1 MTKHLRFLML
11 FVVTIMCSRGGYCQ
25 VWEKVSISDLTSSD
39 IFVIVGTYSST
50 AYALPN
56 DHNSYPIAK
65 PITLTANGKYISSEV
80 TKNLEWKI
88 KKQSTNSYRFN
99 SNSNNYDWLFF
110 NDKLKK
116 ARLEVAYNNTIFS
129 IYTKNNTDYL
139 KTTVKNSNY
148 NYYINIDGTKWCANT
163 SMITGISFYKYIP
176 DALQPTT
183 TSFGYYSKKKYTF
196 NAGVPEKVVKPRATA
211 KNDISQKDLSE
222 HIIYSSSNSE
232 IVTVDAKTGELTF
245 TNTKFGT
252 ADIRARLIKTD
263 SYKESSDYYTVE
275 NIDNRIED
283 TDFIFGRE
291 GYTVALESAADGI
304 ATFNTK
310 TALRNPNNLNVSYS
324 ISPASDDA
332 TIDETNGVVRV
343 KKRGT
348 YTITATG
355 AANETYREATATCTL
370 QVTHGI
376 SVTERTVSFTPGYN
390 KGHESSRIGVEMSS
404 GNVTVHSLNAELSKS
419 DKYSFYNTKHT
430 ISCSIGKIVKIEFYG
445 KDNTHPL
452 TWFNYEGTEGTL
464 TKTALQACW
473 DGYATKVVFTSSSE
487 IYVTKIDVTLEIPP
501 LKTYTID
508 ETKTD
513 NLIENYRN
521 ANVTIKR
528 SLSASHWNTLCLPF
542 NLSSEEVK
550 KYFGEGTEL
559 REYRNEFSN
568 YIATFVPAYSMKA
581 GIPYIMKPGNDIV
594 ENPTFTGVS
603 MVASPL
609 DSNNNPLPVGD
620 SKVFQMKGIYNQT
633 MLKTDKTEL
642 FLGDGNLFYYPVEGD
657 IDACTMDGMR
667 AYFIVPKNTDTNKLR
682 ANIDGSLTPLTHIF
696 ATEGSDAP
704 VYNTMGQYAG
714 NSLNSLKRGIYIQ
727 NGKKVVVK

>member
-1 MTKHLRFLML
+1 ML
-11 FVVTIMCSRGGYCQ
+11 TGGYCQ
-25 VWEKVSISDLTSSD
+25 VWEKVSCSSLTSTD

-50 AYALPN
+50 TYALPN

-88 KKQSTNSYRFN
+88 KKQSSNSYRFN

-196 NAGVPEKVVKPRATA
+196 NAGVPEKFVKRATA
-211 KNDISQKDLSE
+211 KNDISQKDLTE

-263 SYKESSDYYTVE
+263 SYKESYDYYTVE

-283 TDFIFGRE
+283 TGFKFGWKS
-291 GYTVALESAADGI
+291 YTVALESAADGI

-310 TALRNPNNLNVSYS
+310 TALCNPNNLNVSYS
-324 ISPASDDA
+324 ISPATDDA

-376 SVTERTVSFTPGYN
+376 SVTERPVSFTPGYN
-390 KGHESSRIGVEMSS
+390 KGHESSRMGVEMSS

-445 KDNTHPL
+445 EDNTHPL

-487 IYVTKIDVTLEIPP
+487 VYVTKIDVTLEIPP

-581 GIPYIMKPGNDIV
+581 GTPYIMKPGNDIV

-704 VYNTMGQYAG
+704 VYNMMGQYAG

-727 NGKKVVVK
+727 NGKKIVVK

>member
-1 MTKHLRFLML
+1 MWSQSCVH
-11 FVVTIMCSRGGYCQ
+11 GGYCQ

-129 IYTKNNTDYL
+129 IYSKNNTDYL

-183 TSFGYYSKKKYTF
+183 TSFGYYSKKKFTF
-196 NAGVPEKVVKPRATA
+196 NAGVPEKFVKRATA

-275 NIDNRIED
+275 NIDNRVED
-283 TDFIFGRE
+283 TDFIFGRK

-310 TALRNPNNLNVSYS
+310 TALCNPNNLNVSYS
-324 ISPASDDA
+324 ISPATDDA

-348 YTITATG
+348 YTITATS

-376 SVTERTVSFTPGYN
+376 SVTERPVSFTPGYN
-390 KGHESSRIGVEMSS
+390 KGHESSRMGVEMSS

-473 DGYATKVVFTSSSE
+473 DGYATEVVFTSSSE
-487 IYVTKIDVTLEIPP
+487 VYVTKIDVTLEIPP

-581 GIPYIMKPGNDIV
+581 GTPYIMKPGNDIV

-620 SKVFQMKGIYNQT
+620 NKVFQMKGIYNQT
-633 MLKTDKTEL
+633 KLKTDKTEL

-667 AYFIVPKNTDTNKLR
+667 AYFIVPKNTDINKLR

-696 ATEGSDAP
+696 ATEENNAP

-727 NGKKVVVK
+727 NGKKIVVK

>member
-1 MTKHLRFLML
+1 MWSQSCAHG
-11 FVVTIMCSRGGYCQ
+11 GGYCQ
-25 VWEKVSISDLTSSD
+25 VWEKVSISDLTPSD

-129 IYTKNNTDYL
+129 IYSKNNTDYL

-183 TSFGYYSKKKYTF
+183 TSFGYYSKKKFTF
-196 NAGVPEKVVKPRATA
+196 NAGVPEKFVKRATA
-211 KNDISQKDLSE
+211 KNDISQKDLTE

-283 TDFIFGRE
+283 TDFIFGRK
-291 GYTVALESAADGI
+291 GYTVALESADDGI

-310 TALRNPNNLNVSYS
+310 TALCNPNNLNVSYS
-324 ISPASDDA
+324 ISPATDDA

-390 KGHESSRIGVEMSS
+390 KGHESSRMGVEMSS

-487 IYVTKIDVTLEIPP
+487 VYVTKIDVTLEIPP

-542 NLSSEEVK
+542 NLSSDEVK

-581 GIPYIMKPGNDIV
+581 GTPYIMKPGNDIV

-620 SKVFQMKGIYNQT
+620 NKVFQMKGIYNQT

-667 AYFIVPKNTDTNKLR
+667 AYFIVPKNTDINKLR

>member
-1 MTKHLRFLML
+1 MWSQSCAHG
-11 FVVTIMCSRGGYCQ
+11 GGYCQ
-25 VWEKVSISDLTSSD
+25 VWEKVSCSSLTSTD

-50 AYALPN
+50 TYALPN

-88 KKQSTNSYRFN
+88 KKQSSNSYRFN

-183 TSFGYYSKKKYTF
+183 TSFGYKSKKKYTF
-196 NAGVPEKVVKPRATA
+196 NAGVLETFVRPRATA
-211 KNDISQKDLSE
+211 KNDISQKDLTE

-263 SYKESSDYYTVE
+263 SYKESYDYYTVE

-283 TDFIFGRE
+283 TGFKFGWKS
-291 GYTVALESAADGI
+291 YTVALESAADGI

-310 TALRNPNNLNVSYS
+310 TALCNPNNLNVSYS
-324 ISPASDDA
+324 ISPATDDA

-348 YTITATG
+348 YTIIATG

-390 KGHESSRIGVEMSS
+390 KGHESSRMGVEMSS

-445 KDNTHPL
+445 EDNTHPL

-487 IYVTKIDVTLEIPP
+487 VYVTKIDVTLEIPP

-542 NLSSEEVK
+542 NLSSDEVK

-581 GIPYIMKPGNDIV
+581 GTPYIMKPGNDIV

-667 AYFIVPKNTDTNKLR
+667 AYFIVAKNTDTNKLR

-704 VYNTMGQYAG
+704 VYNMMGQYAG

-727 NGKKVVVK
+727 NGKKIVVK

>member
-1 MTKHLRFLML
+1 MTS
-11 FVVTIMCSRGGYCQ
+11 T
-25 VWEKVSISDLTSSD
+25 D

-211 KNDISQKDLSE
+211 KNDISQKNLSE

-252 ADIRARLIKTD
+252 AYIRAGLIKTD
-263 SYKESSDYYTVE
+263 SYNASEDYYIVE

-304 ATFNTK
+304 AIFKTK
-310 TALRNPNNLNVSYS
+310 TALCNPNNLNVSYS
-324 ISPASDDA
+324 ISPATDDA

-370 QVTHGI
+370 RVTHGI

-390 KGHESSRIGVEMSS
+390 KGHESSRMGVEMSS

-487 IYVTKIDVTLEIPP
+487 VYVTKIDVTLEIPP

-521 ANVTIKR
+521 TNVTIKR

-542 NLSSEEVK
+542 NLSSDEVK

-667 AYFIVPKNTDTNKLR
+667 AYFIVPKNTDINKLR

>member
-1 MTKHLRFLML
+1 MFT
-11 FVVTIMCSRGGYCQ
+11 GGYCQ

-129 IYTKNNTDYL
+129 IYSKNNTDYL

-183 TSFGYYSKKKYTF
+183 TSFGYYSKKKFTF
-196 NAGVPEKVVKPRATA
+196 NAGVPEKFVKRATA
-211 KNDISQKDLSE
+211 KNDISQKDLTE

-263 SYKESSDYYTVE
+263 SYKESYDYYTVE

-283 TDFIFGRE
+283 TGFKFGWKS
-291 GYTVALESAADGI
+291 YTVALESAADGI

-310 TALRNPNNLNVSYS
+310 TALCNPNNLNVSYS
-324 ISPASDDA
+324 ISPATDDA

-355 AANETYREATATCTL
+355 AANETYREAIATCTL
-370 QVTHGI
+370 RVTHGI
-376 SVTERTVSFTPGYN
+376 SAEERPVSFTPGYN
-390 KGHESSRIGVEMSS
+390 KGHESSRMGVEMSS

-445 KDNTHPL
+445 EDNKHPL

-487 IYVTKIDVTLEIPP
+487 VYVTKIDVTLEIPP

-542 NLSSEEVK
+542 NLSSDEVK

-568 YIATFVPAYSMKA
+568 YIATFVPAYSINA
-581 GIPYIMKPGNDIV
+581 GTPYIMKPGNDIV

-667 AYFIVPKNTDTNKLR
+667 AYFIVPKNTDINKLR

-727 NGKKVVVK
+727 NGKKIVVK

>member
-1 MTKHLRFLML
+1 MFT
-11 FVVTIMCSRGGYCQ
+11 GGYCQ

-129 IYTKNNTDYL
+129 IYSKNNTDYL

-183 TSFGYYSKKKYTF
+183 TSFGYYSKKKFTF
-196 NAGVPEKVVKPRATA
+196 NAGVPEKFVKRATA
-211 KNDISQKDLSE
+211 KNDISQKDLTE

-263 SYKESSDYYTVE
+263 SYKESYDYYTVE

-283 TDFIFGRE
+283 TGFKFGWKS
-291 GYTVALESAADGI
+291 YTVALESVADGI

-310 TALRNPNNLNVSYS
+310 TALCNPNNLNVSYS
-324 ISPASDDA
+324 ISPATDDA

-376 SVTERTVSFTPGYN
+376 SVTERPVSFTPGYN
-390 KGHESSRIGVEMSS
+390 KGHESSRMGVEMSS

-445 KDNTHPL
+445 EDNTHPL

-521 ANVTIKR
+521 ANITIKR

-542 NLSSEEVK
+542 NLSSDEVK

-581 GIPYIMKPGNDIV
+581 GTPYIMKPGNDIV

-682 ANIDGSLTPLTHIF
+682 ANIDGELTPITHIF

-704 VYNTMGQYAG
+704 VYNMMGQYAG

-727 NGKKVVVK
+727 NGKKIVVK

>member
-129 IYTKNNTDYL
+129 IYSKNNTDYL

-183 TSFGYYSKKKYTF
+183 TSFGYYSKKKFTF
-196 NAGVPEKVVKPRATA
+196 NAGVPEKFVKRATA
-211 KNDISQKDLSE
+211 KNDISQKDLTE

-263 SYKESSDYYTVE
+263 SYKESYDYYTVE

-283 TDFIFGRE
+283 TGFKFGWKS
-291 GYTVALESAADGI
+291 YTVALESAADGI

-310 TALRNPNNLNVSYS
+310 TALCNPNNLNVSYS
-324 ISPASDDA
+324 ISPATDDA

-376 SVTERTVSFTPGYN
+376 SVTERTISFTPGYN
-390 KGHESSRIGVEMSS
+390 KGHESSRMGVEMSS

-487 IYVTKIDVTLEIPP
+487 VYVTKIDVTLEIPP
-501 LKTYTID
+501 LRTYTID

-542 NLSSEEVK
+542 NLSSDEVK

-581 GIPYIMKPGNDIV
+581 GTPYIMKPGNDIV

-620 SKVFQMKGIYNQT
+620 NKVFQMKGIYNQT
-633 MLKTDKTEL
+633 KLKTDKTEL

-667 AYFIVPKNTDTNKLR
+667 AYFIVPKNTDINKLR

-704 VYNTMGQYAG
+704 VYNMMGQYAG

-727 NGKKVVVK
+727 NGKKIVVK

>member
-1 MTKHLRFLML
+1 MFTG
-11 FVVTIMCSRGGYCQ
+11 GGYCQ

-129 IYTKNNTDYL
+129 IYSKNNTDYL

-183 TSFGYYSKKKYTF
+183 TSFGYYSKKKFTF
-196 NAGVPEKVVKPRATA
+196 NAGVPEKFVKRATA
-211 KNDISQKDLSE
+211 KNDISQKDLTE

-275 NIDNRIED
+275 NIDNRVED
-283 TDFIFGRE
+283 TDFIFGRK

-310 TALRNPNNLNVSYS
+310 TALCNPNNLNVSYS
-324 ISPASDDA
+324 ISPATDDA

-376 SVTERTVSFTPGYN
+376 SVTERPVSFTPGYN
-390 KGHESSRIGVEMSS
+390 KGHESSRMGVEMSS

-445 KDNTHPL
+445 EDNTHPL

-487 IYVTKIDVTLEIPP
+487 VYVTKIDVTLEIPP

-542 NLSSEEVK
+542 NLSSDEVK

-620 SKVFQMKGIYNQT
+620 SKVFQMKGLYNQT

-667 AYFIVPKNTDTNKLR
+667 AYFIVPKNTDINKFR

-727 NGKKVVVK
+727 NGKKIVVK

>member
-1 MTKHLRFLML
+1 MWSQSCVHG
-11 FVVTIMCSRGGYCQ
+11 GGYCQ

-129 IYTKNNTDYL
+129 IYSKNNTDYL

-183 TSFGYYSKKKYTF
+183 TSFGYYSKKKFTF
-196 NAGVPEKVVKPRATA
+196 NAGVPEKFVKRATA
-211 KNDISQKDLSE
+211 KNDISQKDLTE

-275 NIDNRIED
+275 NIDNRVED
-283 TDFIFGRE
+283 TDFIFGRK

-310 TALRNPNNLNVSYS
+310 TALCNPNNLNVSYS
-324 ISPASDDA
+324 ISPATDDA

-376 SVTERTVSFTPGYN
+376 SVTERPVSFTPGYN
-390 KGHESSRIGVEMSS
+390 KGHESSRMGVEMSS

-445 KDNTHPL
+445 EDNTHPL

-487 IYVTKIDVTLEIPP
+487 VYVTKIDVTLEIPP

-542 NLSSEEVK
+542 NLSSDEVK

-667 AYFIVPKNTDTNKLR
+667 AYFIVPKNTDINKFR

-727 NGKKVVVK
+727 NGKKIVVK

>member
-39 IFVIVGTYSST
+39 IFVIVGKNSDKTY
-50 AYALPN
+50 AIPN
-56 DHNSYPIAK
+56 DNRIFPNAIA
-65 PITLTANGKYISSEV
+65 ITLTADGKYISSEV
-80 TKNLEWKI
+80 TDNLKWNKDGSPGYYIFHPNGNKNSCLYCNKVMNFELGI
-88 KKQSTNSYRFN
+88 G
-99 SNSNNYDWLFF
+99 SNSRYKQFTLVSASGSVKIDQLKINGLSKYIDINN
-110 NDKLKK
+110 K
-116 ARLEVAYNNTIFS
+116 
-129 IYTKNNTDYL
+129 
-139 KTTVKNSNY
+139 
-148 NYYINIDGTKWCANT
+148 TKWFANSST
-163 SMITGISFYKYIP
+163 TTGISFYKFIP
-176 DALQPTT
+176 NALQPTT
-183 TSFGYYSKKKYTF
+183 TSFGYYSKRKYTF

-252 ADIRARLIKTD
+252 VDIRARLIKTD
-263 SYKESSDYYTVE
+263 SYKESYDYYTVE

-283 TDFIFGRE
+283 TDFKFGWKS
-291 GYTVALESAADGI
+291 YTVALESVADGI

-324 ISPASDDA
+324 ISPATDDA

-376 SVTERTVSFTPGYN
+376 SVTERPVSFTPGYN
-390 KGHESSRIGVEMSS
+390 KGHESSRMGVEMSS

-487 IYVTKIDVTLEIPP
+487 VYVTKIDVTLEIPP

-542 NLSSEEVK
+542 NLSSDEVK

-559 REYRNEFSN
+559 REYKNEFSN

-581 GIPYIMKPGNDIV
+581 GTPYIMKPGNDIV

-609 DSNNNPLPVGD
+609 DSNNNPWPVGD

-667 AYFIVPKNTDTNKLR
+667 AYFIVPKNTDINKLR

>member
-1 MTKHLRFLML
+1 M
-11 FVVTIMCSRGGYCQ
+11 
-25 VWEKVSISDLTSSD
+25 
-39 IFVIVGTYSST
+39 
-50 AYALPN
+50 
-56 DHNSYPIAK
+56 
-65 PITLTANGKYISSEV
+65 
-80 TKNLEWKI
+80 
-88 KKQSTNSYRFN
+88 
-99 SNSNNYDWLFF
+99 
-110 NDKLKK
+110 
-116 ARLEVAYNNTIFS
+116 
-129 IYTKNNTDYL
+129 
-139 KTTVKNSNY
+139 
-148 NYYINIDGTKWCANT
+148 
-163 SMITGISFYKYIP
+163 
-176 DALQPTT
+176 
-183 TSFGYYSKKKYTF
+183 
-196 NAGVPEKVVKPRATA
+196 
-211 KNDISQKDLSE
+211 
-222 HIIYSSSNSE
+222 
-232 IVTVDAKTGELTF
+232 DAKTGELTF

-275 NIDNRIED
+275 NIDNRVED
-283 TDFIFGRE
+283 TDFIFGRK
-291 GYTVALESAADGI
+291 GYTVALESADDGI

-310 TALRNPNNLNVSYS
+310 TALCNPNNLNVSYS
-324 ISPASDDA
+324 ISPATDDA

-376 SVTERTVSFTPGYN
+376 SVTERPVSFTPGYN
-390 KGHESSRIGVEMSS
+390 KGHESSRMGVEMSS

-487 IYVTKIDVTLEIPP
+487 VYVTKIDVTLEIPP

-542 NLSSEEVK
+542 NLSSDEVK

-568 YIATFVPAYSMKA
+568 YIATFVPAYSINA
-581 GIPYIMKPGNDIV
+581 GTPYIMKPGNDIV

-667 AYFIVPKNTDTNKLR
+667 AYFIVPKNTDINKLR

-727 NGKKVVVK
+727 NGKKIVVK

>member
-1 MTKHLRFLML
+1 ML
-11 FVVTIMCSRGGYCQ
+11 TGGYCQ
-25 VWEKVSISDLTSSD
+25 VWEKVSIRDLTSSD

-129 IYTKNNTDYL
+129 IYSKNNTDYL

-211 KNDISQKDLSE
+211 KNDISKKNLSE

-252 ADIRARLIKTD
+252 AYIRAGLIKTG
-263 SYKESSDYYTVE
+263 SYNASEDYYIVE

-324 ISPASDDA
+324 ISPATDDA

-343 KKRGT
+343 KKRST

-355 AANETYREATATCTL
+355 AANEIYREATATCTL

-390 KGHESSRIGVEMSS
+390 KGHESSRMGVEMSS

-487 IYVTKIDVTLEIPP
+487 VYVTKIDVTLEIPP
-501 LKTYTID
+501 LRTYTID

-542 NLSSEEVK
+542 NLSSDEVK

-581 GIPYIMKPGNDIV
+581 GTPYIMKPGNDIV

-620 SKVFQMKGIYNQT
+620 NKVFQMKGIYNQT
-633 MLKTDKTEL
+633 KLKTDKTEL

-667 AYFIVPKNTDTNKLR
+667 AYFIVPKNTDINKLR

-696 ATEGSDAP
+696 ATEENNAP

-727 NGKKVVVK
+727 NGKKIVVK

>member
-11 FVVTIMCSRGGYCQ
+11 FVVTIMCSWGYCQ
-25 VWEKVSISDLTSSD
+25 VWEKVSCSSLTDAD

-50 AYALPN
+50 TYALPN
-56 DHNSYPIAK
+56 DGSFPKAIA
-65 PITLTANGKYISSEV
+65 ITLTADGKYISSEV
-80 TKNLEWKI
+80 TDNLKWNKENFSGNYI
-88 KKQSTNSYRFN
+88 FHPNGKKGSWLYCNQKQNYQLCIG
-99 SNSNNYDWLFF
+99 SNSRYKQFNLITASGSVTIDRLKISGLEKYITINN
-110 NDKLKK
+110 
-116 ARLEVAYNNTIFS
+116 
-129 IYTKNNTDYL
+129 
-139 KTTVKNSNY
+139 KTQ
-148 NYYINIDGTKWCANT
+148 WCANSST
-163 SMITGISFYKYIP
+163 TTGISFYKYIP

-183 TSFGYYSKKKYTF
+183 TSFGYNSKKKYTF
-196 NAGVPEKVVKPRATA
+196 NGGVLDKFVRPRATA

-222 HIIYSSSNSE
+222 HIIYSSSDSK
-232 IVTVDAKTGELTF
+232 IVTVNAKTGELTF

-252 ADIRARLIKTD
+252 AYIKATLIKTD
-263 SYKESSDYYTVE
+263 SYKASQDYYTVE

-283 TDFIFGRE
+283 TDFKFGWE
-291 GYTVALESAADGI
+291 SYTVALESAADGI
-304 ATFNTK
+304 ATFDAK
-310 TALRNPNNLNVSYS
+310 AVLRNPNNLNVIYS

-355 AANETYREATATCTL
+355 AANDTYREATATCTL
-370 QVTHGI
+370 KVTHGI
-376 SVTERTVSFTPGYN
+376 LVTERIVSFTPGYN
-390 KGHESSRIGVEMSS
+390 KGHESTRIGVEMSS
-404 GNVTVHSLNAELSKS
+404 GSVTVHSLNAELSKS
-419 DKYSFYNTKHT
+419 DKYSFYDTTHT

-445 KDNTHPL
+445 KDTEHPL
-452 TWFNYEGTEGTL
+452 TRLNYEGTEGVL
-464 TKTALQACW
+464 IKTDLQACW
-473 DGYATKVVFTSSSE
+473 DGYATKVVFSSSSWV
-487 IYVTKIDVTLEIPP
+487 YVTKIDVTLEIPP

-521 ANVTIKR
+521 ANITIKR
-528 SLSASHWNTLCLPF
+528 SLSSSHWNTLCLPF
-542 NLSSEEVK
+542 NLSSDEVK

-559 REYRNEFSN
+559 REYKNEFSN
-568 YIATFVPAYSMKA
+568 YIATFVPVYSMKA
-581 GIPYIMKPGNDIV
+581 GIPYIMKPGNDVV

-603 MVASPL
+603 MVATPL

-620 SKVFQMKGIYNQT
+620 RNVFQMKGIYNQT

-667 AYFIVPKNTDTNKLR
+667 AYFIVPKNTDINKLR
-682 ANIDGSLTPLTHIF
+682 ANIDGELTPITHIF
-696 ATEGSDAP
+696 TTEGSDAP
-704 VYNTMGQYAG
+704 VYNMMGQYAG

>member
-1 MTKHLRFLML
+1 ML

-129 IYTKNNTDYL
+129 IYSKNNTDYL

-183 TSFGYYSKKKYTF
+183 TSFGYYSKKKFTF
-196 NAGVPEKVVKPRATA
+196 NAGVPEKFVKRATA
-211 KNDISQKDLSE
+211 KNDISQKDLTE

-232 IVTVDAKTGELTF
+232 IVTVDATTGELTF

-283 TDFIFGRE
+283 TDFIFGRK

-324 ISPASDDA
+324 ISPATDDA

-390 KGHESSRIGVEMSS
+390 KGHESSRMGVEMSS

-487 IYVTKIDVTLEIPP
+487 VYVTKIDVTLEIPP

-542 NLSSEEVK
+542 NLSSDEVK

-609 DSNNNPLPVGD
+609 DSNNNPCPVGD

-667 AYFIVPKNTDTNKLR
+667 AYFIVPKNTDINKIR

-696 ATEGSDAP
+696 ATDGSDAP
-704 VYNTMGQYAG
+704 VYNMMGQYAG

-727 NGKKVVVK
+727 NGKKIVVK

>member
-1 MTKHLRFLML
+1 MFT
-11 FVVTIMCSRGGYCQ
+11 GGYCQ

-129 IYTKNNTDYL
+129 IYSKNNTDYL

-183 TSFGYYSKKKYTF
+183 TSFGYYSKKKFTF
-196 NAGVPEKVVKPRATA
+196 NAGVPEKFVKRATA
-211 KNDISQKDLSE
+211 KNDISQKDLTE

-263 SYKESSDYYTVE
+263 SYKESYDYYTVE

-283 TDFIFGRE
+283 TGFKFGWKS
-291 GYTVALESAADGI
+291 YTVALESAADGI

-310 TALRNPNNLNVSYS
+310 TALCNPNNLNVSYS
-324 ISPASDDA
+324 ISPATDDA

-376 SVTERTVSFTPGYN
+376 SVTERTISFTPGYN
-390 KGHESSRIGVEMSS
+390 KGHESSRMGVEMSS

-487 IYVTKIDVTLEIPP
+487 VYVTKIDVTLEIPP
-501 LKTYTID
+501 LRTYTID

-542 NLSSEEVK
+542 NLSSDEVK

-581 GIPYIMKPGNDIV
+581 GTPYIMKPGNDIV

-620 SKVFQMKGIYNQT
+620 NKVFQMKGIYNQT
-633 MLKTDKTEL
+633 KLKTDKTEL

-667 AYFIVPKNTDTNKLR
+667 AYFIVPKNTDINKLR

-704 VYNTMGQYAG
+704 VYNMMGQYAG

-727 NGKKVVVK
+727 NGKKIVVK

>member
-1 MTKHLRFLML
+1 MFTG
-11 FVVTIMCSRGGYCQ
+11 GGYCQ

-129 IYTKNNTDYL
+129 IYSKNNTDYL

-183 TSFGYYSKKKYTF
+183 TSFGYYSKKKFTF
-196 NAGVPEKVVKPRATA
+196 NAGVPEKFVKRATA
-211 KNDISQKDLSE
+211 KNDISQKDLTE

-275 NIDNRIED
+275 NIDNRVED
-283 TDFIFGRE
+283 TDFIFGRK

-310 TALRNPNNLNVSYS
+310 TALCNPNNLNVSYS
-324 ISPASDDA
+324 ISPATDDA

-376 SVTERTVSFTPGYN
+376 SVTERPVSFTPGYN
-390 KGHESSRIGVEMSS
+390 KGHESSRMGVEMSS

-445 KDNTHPL
+445 EDNTHPL

-487 IYVTKIDVTLEIPP
+487 VYVTKIDVTLEIPP

-542 NLSSEEVK
+542 NLSSDEVK

-667 AYFIVPKNTDTNKLR
+667 AYFIVPKNTDINKFR

-727 NGKKVVVK
+727 NGKKIVVK

>member
-1 MTKHLRFLML
+1 MWSQSCAHG
-11 FVVTIMCSRGGYCQ
+11 GGYCQ
-25 VWEKVSISDLTSSD
+25 VWEKVSCSSLTSTD

-50 AYALPN
+50 TYALPN

-88 KKQSTNSYRFN
+88 KKQSSNSYRFN

-163 SMITGISFYKYIP
+163 SMITGISFYKFIP
-176 DALQPTT
+176 NALQPTT

-211 KNDISQKDLSE
+211 KNDISKKDLTE

-283 TDFIFGRE
+283 TGFKFGWKS
-291 GYTVALESAADGI
+291 YTVALESAADGI

-310 TALRNPNNLNVSYS
+310 TALCNPNNLNVSYS
-324 ISPASDDA
+324 ISPATDDA

-348 YTITATG
+348 YTIIATG

-390 KGHESSRIGVEMSS
+390 KGHESSRMGVEMSS

-487 IYVTKIDVTLEIPP
+487 VYVTKIDVTLEIPP

-542 NLSSEEVK
+542 NLSSDEVK

-568 YIATFVPAYSMKA
+568 YIATFVPAYSINA
-581 GIPYIMKPGNDIV
+581 GTPYIMKPGNDIV

-620 SKVFQMKGIYNQT
+620 NKVFQMKGIYNQT

-657 IDACTMDGMR
+657 IEACTMDGMR
-667 AYFIVPKNTDTNKLR
+667 AYFIVPKNTDINKLR

-727 NGKKVVVK
+727 NGKKIVVK

>member
-1 MTKHLRFLML
+1 MWSQSCVHG
-11 FVVTIMCSRGGYCQ
+11 GGYCQ
-25 VWEKVSISDLTSSD
+25 VWEKVSCSSLTSTD

-50 AYALPN
+50 TYALPN

-88 KKQSTNSYRFN
+88 KKQSSNSYRFN

-176 DALQPTT
+176 NALQPTT
-183 TSFGYYSKKKYTF
+183 TSFGYKSKKKYTF
-196 NAGVPEKVVKPRATA
+196 NAGVLETFVRPRATA
-211 KNDISQKDLSE
+211 KNDISQKDLTE

-232 IVTVDAKTGELTF
+232 IVTVDATTGELTF

-283 TDFIFGRE
+283 TDFIFGRK

-324 ISPASDDA
+324 ISPATDDA

-390 KGHESSRIGVEMSS
+390 KGHESSRMGVEMSS

-487 IYVTKIDVTLEIPP
+487 VYVTKIDVTLEIPP

-542 NLSSEEVK
+542 NLSSDEVK

-581 GIPYIMKPGNDIV
+581 GTPYIMKPGNDIV

>member
-1 MTKHLRFLML
+1 MFT
-11 FVVTIMCSRGGYCQ
+11 GGYCQ

-39 IFVIVGTYSST
+39 IFVIVGTKSST
-50 AYALPN
+50 TYALPN
-56 DHNSYPIAK
+56 NAKDFPKAIA
-65 PITLTANGKYISSEV
+65 ITLTTDGKYISSEV
-80 TKNLEWKI
+80 TDNWKWNIEDSSGNYIFHPNGKKGSWLYCNKKMNYQLGVGSNDSYKKFKLEVASGSVKI
-88 KKQSTNSYRFN
+88 
-99 SNSNNYDWLFF
+99 
-110 NDKLKK
+110 DKLK
-116 ARLEVAYNNTIFS
+116 
-129 IYTKNNTDYL
+129 
-139 KTTVKNSNY
+139 
-148 NYYINIDGTKWCANT
+148 INILNKYIDINNKTEWCANSST
-163 SMITGISFYKYIP
+163 TTGISFYKFIP
-176 DALQPTT
+176 NALQPTT
-183 TSFGYYSKKKYTF
+183 TSFGYYSKRKYTF

-211 KNDISQKDLSE
+211 KNDISKKDLTE

-283 TDFIFGRE
+283 TGFKFGWKS
-291 GYTVALESAADGI
+291 YTVALESADDGI

-310 TALRNPNNLNVSYS
+310 TALCNPNNLNVSYS
-324 ISPASDDA
+324 ISPATDDA

-376 SVTERTVSFTPGYN
+376 SAEERPVSFTPGYN
-390 KGHESSRIGVEMSS
+390 KGHESSRMGVEMSS

-487 IYVTKIDVTLEIPP
+487 VYVTKIDVTLEIPP

-542 NLSSEEVK
+542 NLSSDEVK

-620 SKVFQMKGIYNQT
+620 NKVFQMKGIYNQT

-667 AYFIVPKNTDTNKLR
+667 AYFIVPKNTDINKLR

>member
-1 MTKHLRFLML
+1 MWSQSCVHG
-11 FVVTIMCSRGGYCQ
+11 GGYCQ

-163 SMITGISFYKYIP
+163 SMITRISFYKYIP

-211 KNDISQKDLSE
+211 KNDISQKNLSE

-275 NIDNRIED
+275 NIDNRVED
-283 TDFIFGRE
+283 TDFIFGRK
-291 GYTVALESAADGI
+291 GYTVALESADDGI

-310 TALRNPNNLNVSYS
+310 TALCNPNNLNVSYS
-324 ISPASDDA
+324 ISPATDDA

-390 KGHESSRIGVEMSS
+390 KGHESSRMGVEMSS

-487 IYVTKIDVTLEIPP
+487 VYVTKIDVTLEIPP

-542 NLSSEEVK
+542 NLSSDEVK

-667 AYFIVPKNTDTNKLR
+667 AYFIVPKNTDINKLR

>member
-1 MTKHLRFLML
+1 MTS
-11 FVVTIMCSRGGYCQ
+11 T
-25 VWEKVSISDLTSSD
+25 D

-50 AYALPN
+50 TYALPN

-129 IYTKNNTDYL
+129 IYSKNNTDYL

-183 TSFGYYSKKKYTF
+183 TSFGYYSKKKFTF
-196 NAGVPEKVVKPRATA
+196 NAGVPEKFVKRATA
-211 KNDISQKDLSE
+211 KNDISQKDLTE

-263 SYKESSDYYTVE
+263 SYKESYDYYTVE

-283 TDFIFGRE
+283 TGFKFGWKS
-291 GYTVALESAADGI
+291 YTVALESVADGI

-310 TALRNPNNLNVSYS
+310 TALCNPNNLNVSYS
-324 ISPASDDA
+324 ISPATDDA

-376 SVTERTVSFTPGYN
+376 SVTERPVSFTPGYN
-390 KGHESSRIGVEMSS
+390 KGHESSRMGVEMSS

-487 IYVTKIDVTLEIPP
+487 VYVTKIDVTLEIPP

-542 NLSSEEVK
+542 NLSSDEVK

-620 SKVFQMKGIYNQT
+620 NKVFQMKGIYNQT

-667 AYFIVPKNTDTNKLR
+667 AYFIVPKNTDINKLR

-696 ATEGSDAP
+696 ATEENNAP
-704 VYNTMGQYAG
+704 VYNMMGQYAG

>member
-1 MTKHLRFLML
+1 MTKHLRFLIL

-129 IYTKNNTDYL
+129 IYSKNNTDYL

-183 TSFGYYSKKKYTF
+183 TSFGYYSKKKFTF
-196 NAGVPEKVVKPRATA
+196 NAGVPEKFVKRATA

-222 HIIYSSSNSE
+222 HIIYSSSNPE

-263 SYKESSDYYTVE
+263 SYKESYDYYTVE

-304 ATFNTK
+304 ATFKTK
-310 TALRNPNNLNVSYS
+310 TALCNPNNLNVSYS
-324 ISPASDDA
+324 ISPATDDA
-332 TIDETNGVVRV
+332 TIDKTNGVVRV

-370 QVTHGI
+370 RVTHGI
-376 SVTERTVSFTPGYN
+376 SAEERPVSFTPGYN
-390 KGHESSRIGVEMSS
+390 KGHESSRMGVEMSS
-404 GNVTVHSLNAELSKS
+404 GNVTVHSLNAKLSKS

-445 KDNTHPL
+445 EDNTHPL

-487 IYVTKIDVTLEIPP
+487 VYVTKIDVTLEIPP

-542 NLSSEEVK
+542 NLSSDEVK

-568 YIATFVPAYSMKA
+568 YIATFAPVKSMKA
-581 GIPYIMKPGNDIV
+581 GTPYIMKPGNDIV

-609 DSNNNPLPVGD
+609 DSNNNPFPVGD
-620 SKVFQMKGIYNQT
+620 RNVFQMKGIYNQT

-657 IDACTMDGMR
+657 IDARTMDGMR

-682 ANIDGSLTPLTHIF
+682 ANIDGELTPITHIF

>member
-129 IYTKNNTDYL
+129 IYSKNNTDYL

-183 TSFGYYSKKKYTF
+183 TSFGYYSKKKFTF
-196 NAGVPEKVVKPRATA
+196 NAGVPEKFVKRATA
-211 KNDISQKDLSE
+211 KNDISQKDLTE

-252 ADIRARLIKTD
+252 AYIRAKLIKTD
-263 SYKESSDYYTVE
+263 SYKESYDYYTVE

-283 TDFIFGRE
+283 TGFKFGWK

-310 TALRNPNNLNVSYS
+310 TALCNPNNLNVSYS
-324 ISPASDDA
+324 ISPATDDA

-376 SVTERTVSFTPGYN
+376 SVTERPVSFTPGYN
-390 KGHESSRIGVEMSS
+390 KGHESSRMGVEMSS

-445 KDNTHPL
+445 EDNTHPL

-487 IYVTKIDVTLEIPP
+487 VYVTKIDVTLEIPP

-542 NLSSEEVK
+542 NLSSDEVK

-581 GIPYIMKPGNDIV
+581 GTPYIMKPGNDIV

-704 VYNTMGQYAG
+704 VYNMMGQYAG

-727 NGKKVVVK
+727 NGKKIVVK

>member
-1 MTKHLRFLML
+1 MWSQSCAHG
-11 FVVTIMCSRGGYCQ
+11 GGYCQ
-25 VWEKVSISDLTSSD
+25 VWEKVSIRDLTSSD

-129 IYTKNNTDYL
+129 IYSKNNTDYL

-211 KNDISQKDLSE
+211 KNDISKKNLSE

-252 ADIRARLIKTD
+252 AYIRAGLIKTG
-263 SYKESSDYYTVE
+263 SYNASEDYYIVE

-324 ISPASDDA
+324 ISPATDDA

-343 KKRGT
+343 KKRST

-355 AANETYREATATCTL
+355 AANEIYREATATCTL

-390 KGHESSRIGVEMSS
+390 KGHESSRMGVEMSS

-487 IYVTKIDVTLEIPP
+487 VYVTKIDVTLEIPP
-501 LKTYTID
+501 LRTYTID

-542 NLSSEEVK
+542 NLSSDEVK

-581 GIPYIMKPGNDIV
+581 GTPYIMKPGNDIV

-620 SKVFQMKGIYNQT
+620 NKVFQMKGIYNQT
-633 MLKTDKTEL
+633 KLKTDKTEL

-667 AYFIVPKNTDTNKLR
+667 AYFIVPKNTDINKLR

-696 ATEGSDAP
+696 ATEENNAP

-727 NGKKVVVK
+727 NGKKIVVK

>member
-1 MTKHLRFLML
+1 MFT
-11 FVVTIMCSRGGYCQ
+11 GGYCQ

-129 IYTKNNTDYL
+129 IYSKNNTDYL

-183 TSFGYYSKKKYTF
+183 TSFGYYSKKKFTF
-196 NAGVPEKVVKPRATA
+196 NAGVPEKFVKRATA
-211 KNDISQKDLSE
+211 KNDISQKDLTE

-232 IVTVDAKTGELTF
+232 IVTVDATTGELTF

-283 TDFIFGRE
+283 TDFIFGRK

-324 ISPASDDA
+324 ISPATDDA

-390 KGHESSRIGVEMSS
+390 KGHESSRMGVEMSS

-487 IYVTKIDVTLEIPP
+487 VYVTKIDVTLEIPP

-542 NLSSEEVK
+542 NLSSDEVK

-609 DSNNNPLPVGD
+609 DSNNNPCPVGD

-667 AYFIVPKNTDTNKLR
+667 AYFIVPKNTDINKIR

-696 ATEGSDAP
+696 ATDGSDAP
-704 VYNTMGQYAG
+704 VYNMMGQYAG

-727 NGKKVVVK
+727 NGKKIVVK

>member
-1 MTKHLRFLML
+1 MFT
-11 FVVTIMCSRGGYCQ
+11 GGYCQ

-129 IYTKNNTDYL
+129 IYSKNNTDYL

-183 TSFGYYSKKKYTF
+183 TSFGYYSKKKFTF
-196 NAGVPEKVVKPRATA
+196 NAGVPEKFVKRATA

-275 NIDNRIED
+275 NIDNRVED
-283 TDFIFGRE
+283 TDFIFGRK

-310 TALRNPNNLNVSYS
+310 TALCNPNNLNVSYS
-324 ISPASDDA
+324 ISPATDDA

-376 SVTERTVSFTPGYN
+376 SVTERPVSFTPGYN
-390 KGHESSRIGVEMSS
+390 KGHESSRMGVEMSS

-473 DGYATKVVFTSSSE
+473 DGYATEVVFTSSSE
-487 IYVTKIDVTLEIPP
+487 VYVTKIDVTLEIPP

-581 GIPYIMKPGNDIV
+581 GTPYIMKPGNDIV

-620 SKVFQMKGIYNQT
+620 NKVFQMKGIYNQT
-633 MLKTDKTEL
+633 KLKTDKTEL

-667 AYFIVPKNTDTNKLR
+667 AYFIVPKNTDINKLR

-696 ATEGSDAP
+696 ATEENNAP

-727 NGKKVVVK
+727 NGKKIVVK